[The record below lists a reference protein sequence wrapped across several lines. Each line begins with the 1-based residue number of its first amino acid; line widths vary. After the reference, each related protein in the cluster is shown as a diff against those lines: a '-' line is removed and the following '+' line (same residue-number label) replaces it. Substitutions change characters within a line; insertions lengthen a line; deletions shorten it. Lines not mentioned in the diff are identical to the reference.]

1 MNIKFKTH
9 PLAIWD
15 YAKPLLLVWLLPLIT
30 SVIKQVFSENAE
42 IELFLEGT
50 SIVGIWVYS
59 FLKWRSVYV
68 FVDKRGLKITKGRF
82 FQSETNIGFK
92 GVAAINATKKP
103 LNLVLGGVTAH
114 IYTAVQ
120 PKGIK
125 LRLKTLDAEK
135 LAQIFLIANNSAE
148 TGNNI
153 LDVSHET

>member
-1 MNIKFKTH
+1 MTDKFRCH
-9 PLAIWD
+9 PLSIWD
-15 YAKPLLLVWLLPLIT
+15 YAKPLLLVWLLPLIN

-42 IELFLEGT
+42 VELFLEGA

-68 FVDKRGLKITKGRF
+68 FADTKGFRVTKGRF
-82 FQSETNIGFK
+82 FQSEINIDFR
-92 GVAAINATKKP
+92 GVSTINIAKKP
-103 LNLVLGGVTAH
+103 LNLIFGGATVH

-125 LRLKTLDAEK
+125 LRLKTSDADK
-135 LAQIFLIANNSAE
+135 LTQIFANMNNNAE
-148 TGNNI
+148 TENNI